1 MKTNHIFYCIFCVLM
16 FAACSGGDYE
26 RQLERFEEMNRT
38 DVPLCVDS
46 VQPLVRHYDHWWHS
60 PNHRMRAYYMLG
72 CAYRDQGEAPAAI
85 HYYNIA
91 AEQADTA
98 SSECDY
104 ATLFRVYGQMAMIY
118 GQQNMPQEELEA
130 WKGYSHYS
138 FLAGD
143 TINGALGY
151 VYIARAHY
159 AMDDTLAV
167 LHFTDKARRL
177 YLEHGDKEGAARV
190 YPTAIYIS
198 LLNGNYPRARKFMD
212 IFEGE
217 SNLFDETGNIAPG
230 REQYYNSKGL
240 YCIGTGKLDSA
251 EYYFRKLLPYGYNL
265 EACEGLLSIYENRR
279 NADSIIKY
287 SRLYEQALM
296 QWRGTRQAEAIIQSS
311 AMYNYERNQ
320 NIAEQKTKD
329 AKVSTYL
336 NLLLLSLLIT
346 LLLLFYIGYH
356 RFRLRSVQYENEY
369 RQLVNTYS
377 SSVKELQQ
385 RSKDYELLKQNY
397 EILKQ
402 INSDKE
408 DEIAYETSK
417 RLMQKHHEI
426 ERLKECIKS
435 YERKFETMVASGLD
449 ESINQN
455 KYIRKCHEW
464 FKDKQAEKPNVNDFS
479 KIQKTF
485 VHHYPRVY
493 DRLQEARLSNQELL
507 VCIMILLGFDTYQI
521 TNLLGKASQS
531 ISNSKSKANY
541 KLFGEKSTET
551 LKKNLQMLF
560 RCNLM

>member
-1 MKTNHIFYCIFCVLM
+1 MKTEHIFYCIFCVLM
-16 FAACSGGDYE
+16 FASCSGGDHE

-60 PNHRMRAYYMLG
+60 RNHRMRAYYMLG

-91 AEQADTA
+91 TEQADTTNKN
-98 SSECDY
+98 CDY

-151 VYIARAHY
+151 VYIARAFY

-167 LHFTDKARRL
+167 LHFTDKARRI

-217 SNLFDETGNIAPG
+217 SNLFDEEGNIAPG

-251 EYYFRKLLPYGYNL
+251 EYYFRKLMPYGYNL
-265 EACEGLLSIYENRR
+265 EVCEGLLSIYENRR

-287 SRLYEQALM
+287 ARLYQQAQV
-296 QWRGTRQAEAIIQSS
+296 QWAGTRQSEAIILSS
-311 AMYNYERNQ
+311 SLYDYTNNQ
-320 NIAEQKTKD
+320 YLAELKTKQ
-329 AKVSTYL
+329 AEIAWFL
-336 NLLLLSLLIT
+336 FLLTGTILIISLLI
-346 LLLLFYIGYH
+346 LYIGYYSFKE
-356 RFRLRSVQYENEY
+356 RELKKEETYNNLESEYENT
-369 RQLVNTYS
+369 VNKY
-377 SSVKELQQ
+377 KELTKEFSILAHLYEDSDVSLEIKTMLKEKQAQ
-385 RSKDYELLKQNY
+385 IEALEKELGWQKDLNGALNILDREAHMKEEDIARFFEHKTKPQKKWEAPSESEWIKLMNLYKEYMPLSHACIINLPRQEKYTCILTHMGYTTGSIALL
-397 EILKQ
+397 L
-402 INSDKE
+402 
-408 DEIAYETSK
+408 ETST
-417 RLMQKHHEI
+417 Q
-426 ERLKECIKS
+426 S
-435 YERKFETMVASGLD
+435 
-449 ESINQN
+449 
-455 KYIRKCHEW
+455 
-464 FKDKQAEKPNVNDFS
+464 
-479 KIQKTF
+479 
-485 VHHYPRVY
+485 
-493 DRLQEARLSNQELL
+493 
-507 VCIMILLGFDTYQI
+507 I
-521 TNLLGKASQS
+521 TNAKRNANIKLAGEGSSRSLLQ
-531 ISNSKSKANY
+531 
-541 KLFGEKSTET
+541 
-551 LKKNLQMLF
+551 NLRKIAQGVK
-560 RCNLM
+560 

>member
-1 MKTNHIFYCIFCVLM
+1 MKAERILYCIFCVFL
-16 FAACSGGDYE
+16 FAACSGGGDDYE
-26 RQLERFEEMNRT
+26 QQLKRFEEMNRT

-60 PNHRMRAYYMLG
+60 RNHRMRAYYMLG
-72 CAYRDQGEAPAAI
+72 CAYRDQGEAPVSL

-91 AEQADTA
+91 TEQADTT

-151 VYIARAHY
+151 VYIARAFY

-167 LHFTDKARRL
+167 LHFTDKARRI

-217 SNLFDETGNIAPG
+217 SSLFDEEGNIAPG

-279 NADSIIKY
+279 NTDSIVKY
-287 SRLYEQALM
+287 ARLYQHAQV
-296 QWRGTRQAEAIIQSS
+296 QWAGTRQADAIIQSS
-311 AMYNYERNQ
+311 AMYKYERNQ
-320 NIAEQKTKD
+320 NLAEKK
-329 AKVSTYL
+329 AREVSWLVQALITF
-336 NLLLLSLLIT
+336 LLIAI
-346 LLLLFYIGYH
+346 LIAIYARIGM
-356 RFRLRSVQYENEY
+356 
-369 RQLVNTYS
+369 
-377 SSVKELQQ
+377 
-385 RSKDYELLKQNY
+385 
-397 EILKQ
+397 
-402 INSDKE
+402 
-408 DEIAYETSK
+408 K
-417 RLMQKHHEI
+417 RGNA
-426 ERLKECIKS
+426 
-435 YERKFETMVASGLD
+435 T
-449 ESINQN
+449 
-455 KYIRKCHEW
+455 
-464 FKDKQAEKPNVNDFS
+464 FS
-479 KIQKTF
+479 
-485 VHHYPRVY
+485 
-493 DRLQEARLSNQELL
+493 L
-507 VCIMILLGFDTYQI
+507 
-521 TNLLGKASQS
+521 
-531 ISNSKSKANY
+531 
-541 KLFGEKSTET
+541 
-551 LKKNLQMLF
+551 
-560 RCNLM
+560 

>member
-1 MKTNHIFYCIFCVLM
+1 M
-16 FAACSGGDYE
+16 FAACSGIDYE
-26 RQLERFEEMNRT
+26 QQLERFEKMNRT
-38 DVPLCVDS
+38 DVPMTPDS
-46 VQPLVRHYDHWWHS
+46 VQPIVRHYDHWWHS
-60 PNHRMRAYYMLG
+60 RNHRMRAYYMLG

-91 AEQADTA
+91 AEQADTTNKN
-98 SSECDY
+98 CDY

-151 VYIARAHY
+151 VYIARAFY

-167 LHFTDKARRL
+167 LHFTDKARRI

-287 SRLYEQALM
+287 ARLYQQAQV
-296 QWRGTRQAEAIIQSS
+296 QWAGTRQSEAIILSS
-311 AMYNYERNQ
+311 SLYDYTNNQ
-320 NIAEQKTKD
+320 YLAELKTKQ
-329 AKVSTYL
+329 AEIAWFL
-336 NLLLLSLLIT
+336 FLLTGTILIISLLI
-346 LLLLFYIGYH
+346 LYIGYYSFKE
-356 RFRLRSVQYENEY
+356 RELKKEETYNNLESEYENT
-369 RQLVNTYS
+369 VNKY
-377 SSVKELQQ
+377 KELTKEFSILAHLYEDSDVSLEIKTMLKEKQAQ
-385 RSKDYELLKQNY
+385 IEALEKELGWQKDLNGALNILDREAHMKEEDIARFFEHKTKPQKKWEAPSESEWIKLMNLYKEYMPLSHACIINLPRQEKYTCILTHMGYTTGSIALL
-397 EILKQ
+397 L
-402 INSDKE
+402 
-408 DEIAYETSK
+408 ETST
-417 RLMQKHHEI
+417 Q
-426 ERLKECIKS
+426 S
-435 YERKFETMVASGLD
+435 
-449 ESINQN
+449 
-455 KYIRKCHEW
+455 
-464 FKDKQAEKPNVNDFS
+464 
-479 KIQKTF
+479 
-485 VHHYPRVY
+485 
-493 DRLQEARLSNQELL
+493 
-507 VCIMILLGFDTYQI
+507 I
-521 TNLLGKASQS
+521 TNAKR
-531 ISNSKSKANY
+531 KANI
-541 KLFGEKSTET
+541 KLAGEGSSRS
-551 LKKNLQMLF
+551 LLQNLRKIAQGVK
-560 RCNLM
+560 

>member
-1 MKTNHIFYCIFCVLM
+1 MKTEHIFYCIFCVLM
-16 FAACSGGDYE
+16 FASCSGGDHE

-60 PNHRMRAYYMLG
+60 RNHRMRAYYMLG

-91 AEQADTA
+91 TEQADTTNKN
-98 SSECDY
+98 CDY

-151 VYIARAHY
+151 VYIARAFY

-167 LHFTDKARRL
+167 LHFTDKARRI

-217 SNLFDETGNIAPG
+217 SNLFDEEGNIAPG

-251 EYYFRKLLPYGYNL
+251 EYYFRKLMPYGYNL
-265 EACEGLLSIYENRR
+265 EVCEGLLSIYENRR

-287 SRLYEQALM
+287 ARLYQQAQV
-296 QWRGTRQAEAIIQSS
+296 QWAGTRQSEAIILSS
-311 AMYNYERNQ
+311 SLYDYTNNQ
-320 NIAEQKTKD
+320 YLAELKTKQ
-329 AKVSTYL
+329 AEIAWFL
-336 NLLLLSLLIT
+336 FLLTGTILIISLLI
-346 LLLLFYIGYH
+346 LYIGYYSFKE
-356 RFRLRSVQYENEY
+356 RELKKEETYNNLESEYENT
-369 RQLVNTYS
+369 VNKY
-377 SSVKELQQ
+377 KELTKEFSILAHLYEDSDVSLEIKTMLKEKQAQ
-385 RSKDYELLKQNY
+385 IEALEKELGWQKDLNGALNILDREAHMKEEDIARFFEHKTKPQKKWEAPSESEWIKLMNLYKEYMPLSHACIINLPRQEKYTCILTHMGYTTGSIALL
-397 EILKQ
+397 L
-402 INSDKE
+402 
-408 DEIAYETSK
+408 ETST
-417 RLMQKHHEI
+417 Q
-426 ERLKECIKS
+426 S
-435 YERKFETMVASGLD
+435 
-449 ESINQN
+449 
-455 KYIRKCHEW
+455 
-464 FKDKQAEKPNVNDFS
+464 
-479 KIQKTF
+479 
-485 VHHYPRVY
+485 
-493 DRLQEARLSNQELL
+493 
-507 VCIMILLGFDTYQI
+507 I
-521 TNLLGKASQS
+521 TNAKR
-531 ISNSKSKANY
+531 KANI
-541 KLFGEKSTET
+541 KLAGEGSSRS
-551 LKKNLQMLF
+551 LLQNLRKIAQGVK
-560 RCNLM
+560 